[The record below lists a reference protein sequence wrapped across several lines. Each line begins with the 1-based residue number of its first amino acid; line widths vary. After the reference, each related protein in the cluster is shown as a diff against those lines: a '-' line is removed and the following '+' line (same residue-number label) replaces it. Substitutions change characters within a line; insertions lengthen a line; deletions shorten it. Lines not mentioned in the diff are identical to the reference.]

1 MKSRIIFLISLIF
14 LFFVSCSNQK
24 IEKYEESRFLF
35 GTYIKIIVYEKDLD
49 LAKNVVS
56 EAFQE
61 IERIDNKYNS
71 KVEGSLVYKLN
82 KGEIKEIELDAEGQK
97 IFKEVENA
105 YNLSGGKFDITI
117 SPLLEL
123 WGFTE
128 DSIDSL
134 KLKLPKKEEI
144 DFIKTFIDFKKVKIE
159 NNKLSLSSPIKEI
172 DTGSFL
178 KGYALSQAKKIL
190 VDRGITS
197 AFITSISS
205 IDLVGS
211 KPNNKAWKIGLQ
223 NPKDP
228 SDLIGITE
236 LKGKALGV
244 SGDYQ
249 TYVEID
255 GEVYHHILDLETGY
269 PVEDKKMVVVITD
282 DAFKAD
288 LYSTVFFLMPIEK
301 VLNFVEKQKDIEV
314 MIIDKDMNI
323 IKTKDFILNK
333 NIK

>member
-49 LAKNVVS
+49 LAKNAVS